1 MVNRLNIRERQTKC
15 FQKPCASPL
24 KATIIETNASFRSN
38 KGENRMLKI
47 KLFVALAFLAFAACA
62 FLFSNSKTQAQTSKN
77 AKNRDEIL
85 EKVAGYKT
93 WKQVVKPAKESNLD
107 ILKKDVFT
115 ISDSAVMG

>member
-1 MVNRLNIRERQTKC
+1 
-15 FQKPCASPL
+15 
-24 KATIIETNASFRSN
+24 
-38 KGENRMLKI
+38 MLKI